1 MNMEV
6 KLVLTPEQVT
16 EIASKM
22 LELSSKNTPE
32 TVESKEVLLKVKDV
46 AEMLNITEQT
56 VRKHIKDG
64 LLKTKRVNN
73 SIRIS
78 NKEIER
84 YAKQT

>member
-1 MNMEV
+1 MEV

-64 LLKTKRVNN
+64 LLKPTRVNN